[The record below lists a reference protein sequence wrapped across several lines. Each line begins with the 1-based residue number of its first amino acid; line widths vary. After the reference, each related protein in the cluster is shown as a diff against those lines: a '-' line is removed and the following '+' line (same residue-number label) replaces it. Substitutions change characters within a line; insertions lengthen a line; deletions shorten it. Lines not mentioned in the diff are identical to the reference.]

1 MRKLFLIAGA
11 VLFGLTVSAQQL
23 RGNIEGG
30 YTFGSGN
37 SGRLELV
44 DWN

>member
-23 RGNIEGG
+23 RGNIEGVAIH
-30 YTFGSGN
+30 SAVAIQ
-37 SGRLELV
+37 V

>member
-23 RGNIEGG
+23 RGTLKVAIH
-30 YTFGSGN
+30 SAVAIQ
-37 SGRLELV
+37 V